1 MAQIGYFDI
10 ETASADLLYF
20 GGRPGPYVRLCG
32 AAGGGPVGV
41 TTDPAALLD
50 FLNRAEVIAGHNV
63 FRFDLPALARHC
75 GADFD
80 ALAAKTVDTAVLARL
95 ADPPTAKGMRAGY
108 YSLDS
113 VAQRYDVA
121 GKTDDLRALALEFA
135 PLIHP
140 VTGDKLTEAERV
152 RLGYALIPVDD
163 PRYAEY
169 LRGDVRASRAVYGA
183 LAPSL
188 NDYARREMRVAA
200 IQNRMS
206 LNGWRVDED
215 LLAQRVAAENDRRQ
229 QALKVL
235 GAEYGIPLTK
245 TVTRGRGAA
254 KVSTEEPVL
263 SPLATSAGH
272 AALVSAFQAA
282 GAPHYPRTATGGL
295 ATSSDALGEGFYFV
309 GKGAMMRKYPGMRR
323 AYGHLPGVRRI
334 CELVTEVT
342 GATAKYAE
350 ISRFV
355 VNGRVH
361 GGIGED
367 QASGRWAMTKPSITN
382 LGKRGGKV
390 VQRAVFLPDEG
401 HVLIAA
407 DFAQVD
413 MRALAALSQDPA
425 YMALFAPGRDAH
437 TEIALQVFGDA
448 GRREDAKPIGHGWN
462 YLRGD
467 RAISEST
474 GIPLEDVQRFSSGM
488 IERFPRLCA
497 WRAEVQALGQA
508 GHLLDNGFGRMMRCD
523 PKRAYTQAPALMGQG
538 CARDIMTEGL
548 LRMVERLPEI
558 TDMFRAVVHDECV
571 LSVPVDRV
579 AEITDVVKDAMTFEF
594 RGVPILADVSAPGIT
609 WASCYAGK

>member
-1 MAQIGYFDI
+1 MARTGYFDI
-10 ETASADLLYF
+10 ETASADLLYP
-20 GGRPGPYVRLCG
+20 GGQAGPYVRLCG
-32 AAGGGPVGV
+32 AAGDGPVGV
-41 TTDPAALLD
+41 TTDPAGLLD
-50 FLNRAEVIAGHNV
+50 FLNRAEVIVGHNV

-95 ADPPTAKGMRAGY
+95 ADPPSAKGMRAGY
-108 YSLDS
+108 YSLDA
-113 VAQRYDVA
+113 VAQRYGVA
-121 GKTDDLRALALEFA
+121 GKTDDLRALALESA
-135 PLIHP
+135 PLTHP

-152 RLGYALIPVDD
+152 RLGYALIPVGD
-163 PRYAEY
+163 PRYADY

-215 LLAQRVAAENDRRQ
+215 LLAQRVAAEEDRRH

-254 KVSTEEPVL
+254 RVSTEEPVL
-263 SPLATSAGH
+263 SPLATTEGKN
-272 AALVSAFQAA
+272 ALVSAFQAA

-350 ISRFV
+350 IARFV

-413 MRALAALSQDPA
+413 MRAVAGLSQDPL
-425 YMALFAPGRDAH
+425 YMAMFEVGKDMH
-437 TEIALQVFGDA
+437 TEIAAMMGIPRD
-448 GRREDAKPIGHGWN
+448 GAKPLNHGYNYGMGAKAMVTQGHDPDLVRNFFEVMSRFVVKDAWT
-462 YLRGD
+462 D
-467 RAISEST
+467 EVRAVASN
-474 GIPLEDVQRFSSGM
+474 G
-488 IERFPRLCA
+488 A
-497 WRAEVQALGQA
+497 
-508 GHLLDNGFGRMMRCD
+508 LLDNGFGRMMRCD

-558 TDMFRAVVHDECV
+558 TSMFRAVVHDECV

-579 AEITDVVKDAMTFEF
+579 AEVTEVLRDAMTFTF
-594 RGVPILADVSAPGIT
+594 RGVPILADVSGPGVT
-609 WASCYAGK
+609 WADCYSGK

>member
-1 MAQIGYFDI
+1 MADIGFFDI
-10 ETASADLLYF
+10 ETASADRLYL
-20 GGRPGPYVRLCG
+20 GGHPGPFVRLCG
-32 AAGGGPVGV
+32 AAGDAAVGV
-41 TTDPAALLD
+41 TPDPAALLD
-50 FLNRAEVIAGHNV
+50 FLSRATVIVGHNV

-75 GADFD
+75 GADYD
-80 ALAAKTVDTAVLARL
+80 ALAAKTIDTAVLARL
-95 ADPPTAKGMRAGY
+95 ADPPSAKGMRAGH
-108 YSLDS
+108 YSLDA
-113 VAQRYDVA
+113 VAQRYGVA

-135 PLIHP
+135 PLTNL
-140 VTGDKLTEAERV
+140 VTGEKLTEAQRAA
-152 RLGYALIPVDD
+152 LGYALIPAGD
-163 PRYAEY
+163 PRYADY

-183 LAPSL
+183 LSGSL
-188 NDYARREMRVAA
+188 DDYARREMRIAA
-200 IQNRMS
+200 VQNRMS

-215 LLAQRVAAENDRRQ
+215 LLAQRTAAEEERRQ

-245 TVTRGRGAA
+245 TVARGRGAA
-254 KVSTEEPVL
+254 KTFTEEPVP
-263 SPLATSAGH
+263 SPLATAQGRK
-272 AALVSAFQAA
+272 ALVSAFQAA
-282 GAPHYPRTATGGL
+282 GAPHYPRTATGAL

-309 GKGAMMRKYPGMRR
+309 GKGAAMKKFPGMRR

-350 ISRFV
+350 ISKFV

-367 QASGRWAMTKPSITN
+367 QASGRWAMTRPSITN

-401 HVLIAA
+401 EVLIAA

-425 YMALFAPGRDAH
+425 YMDLFQPGRDAH
-437 TEIALQVFGDA
+437 AEIAFQVFGDA

-474 GIPLEDVQRFSSGM
+474 GIPLADVQRFSSGM

-497 WRAEVQALGQA
+497 WRAEVQALGEA
-508 GHLLDNGFGRMMRCD
+508 GHLLDNGFGRKMRCD
-523 PKRAYTQAPALMGQG
+523 PARAYTQAPALMGQG
-538 CARDIMTEGL
+538 CARDIMCEGL
-548 LRMVERLPEI
+548 LRMAERLPEI
-558 TDMFRAVVHDECV
+558 TAMMRAVVHDEVV

-579 AEITDVVKDAMTFEF
+579 AEVTEVLREAMTFEF
-594 RGVPILADVSAPGIT
+594 RGVPILADVSAPGT
-609 WASCYAGK
+609 DWSKCYASK